1 VGGEDALAVQLSA
14 CSGGARGYDDV
25 QQPQTRLGL
34 DSVKAVRINTIAAQ
48 IQPPQFTFTGEIKF
62 KGSGMQS
69 KGVNDGPRP

>member
-34 DSVKAVRINTIAAQ
+34 DSVKAVRHQYHRSANSTAAVHVYRRDQ
-48 IQPPQFTFTGEIKF
+48 VQGVGNAIQRG
-62 KGSGMQS
+62 
-69 KGVNDGPRP
+69 